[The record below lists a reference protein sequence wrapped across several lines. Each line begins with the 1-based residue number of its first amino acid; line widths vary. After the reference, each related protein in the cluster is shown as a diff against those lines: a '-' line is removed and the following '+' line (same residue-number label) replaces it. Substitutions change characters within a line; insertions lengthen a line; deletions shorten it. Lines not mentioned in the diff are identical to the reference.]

1 MYCDLSTKTNL
12 KDFQREDITLSRRNF
27 DPETRT
33 LRKRTFEDDEEMED
47 TVEKN
52 VEGLAEQIIV
62 EDEQRKAE
70 DLVCIDSQYSIV
82 CSRTTPKDLLNIAPK
97 RINWDLKRE
106 MEKKAAKL
114 ERQTQEAIYKL
125 IRSCSHYLLAMSNE
139 ESYVCITKVNDW
151 RPRKARLMIWSEQ

>member
-1 MYCDLSTKTNL
+1 MSLAEESESRKARLAALRRKKLGQNAD
-12 KDFQREDITLSRRNF
+12 EDQPMEEVTLSRRNF
-27 DPETRT
+27 DPATRT
-33 LRKRTFEDDEEMED
+33 LRKRTFEDDQEMED

-70 DLVCIDSQYSIV
+70 DL
-82 CSRTTPKDLLNIAPK
+82 DLLNIAPK

-106 MEKKAAKL
+106 MERKAAKL

-125 IRSCSHYLLAMSNE
+125 IRQRLVAQKGETDDLVGA
-139 ESYVCITKVNDW
+139 I
-151 RPRKARLMIWSEQ
+151 KAQEVADAEDDSDDDS